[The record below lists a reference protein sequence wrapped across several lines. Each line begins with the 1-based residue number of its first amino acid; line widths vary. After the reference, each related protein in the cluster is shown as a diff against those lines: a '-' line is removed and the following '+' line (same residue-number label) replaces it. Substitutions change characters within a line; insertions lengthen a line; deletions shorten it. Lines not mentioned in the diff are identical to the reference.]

1 MRKICQH
8 ILVCLSL
15 GAIVLLTS
23 CGGDQPSELKPAKP
37 RTDSLLHGVWM
48 AERVNYV
55 LYDMEEIENPNS
67 YGFDYLPDS
76 NVWIIDMHAGRIYGW
91 KDGKAADYFTDFQ
104 LLAPSSKTHGMYECC
119 RRGRDSRLGTDRL
132 TYHRA
137 ENLSSGD
144 ILTIYKA
151 RLTFNLI
158 NRNSM
163 KKSLLTGTNAVI
175 TFLMALLGFGT
186 TGCFMKYGAPVE
198 YGVPHATFE
207 AAGKVT
213 DEAAQPVENIRVTMK
228 TKRENEYLSDQYTN
242 EDGEYYVSLEDNWP
256 IDSVDIIVTDTADVY
271 EGDSVRVKVDYDR
284 SGVSK
289 GDNWN
294 NGKGIVRQD
303 FQLKKK

>member
-1 MRKICQH
+1 
-8 ILVCLSL
+8 
-15 GAIVLLTS
+15 
-23 CGGDQPSELKPAKP
+23 
-37 RTDSLLHGVWM
+37 
-48 AERVNYV
+48 
-55 LYDMEEIENPNS
+55 
-67 YGFDYLPDS
+67 
-76 NVWIIDMHAGRIYGW
+76 
-91 KDGKAADYFTDFQ
+91 
-104 LLAPSSKTHGMYECC
+104 
-119 RRGRDSRLGTDRL
+119 
-132 TYHRA
+132 
-137 ENLSSGD
+137 
-144 ILTIYKA
+144 
-151 RLTFNLI
+151 
-158 NRNSM
+158 M

-186 TGCFMKYGAPVE
+186 TGCFMKYGAPTE

-213 DEAAQPVENIRVTMK
+213 DEETQPVENIRVKMK
-228 TKRENEYLSDQYTN
+228 TKWENEYLSDQYTN

-284 SGVSK
+284 SGVAK

>member
-1 MRKICQH
+1 
-8 ILVCLSL
+8 
-15 GAIVLLTS
+15 
-23 CGGDQPSELKPAKP
+23 
-37 RTDSLLHGVWM
+37 
-48 AERVNYV
+48 
-55 LYDMEEIENPNS
+55 
-67 YGFDYLPDS
+67 
-76 NVWIIDMHAGRIYGW
+76 
-91 KDGKAADYFTDFQ
+91 
-104 LLAPSSKTHGMYECC
+104 
-119 RRGRDSRLGTDRL
+119 
-132 TYHRA
+132 
-137 ENLSSGD
+137 
-144 ILTIYKA
+144 
-151 RLTFNLI
+151 
-158 NRNSM
+158 M

-186 TGCFMKYGAPVE
+186 TGCFMKYGVPDE
-198 YGVPHATFE
+198 PMLEKYGVPHATFE

-228 TKRENEYLSDQYTN
+228 TKRENGYLSDQYTN

-294 NGKGIVRQD
+294 NGNGIVRQD

>member
-1 MRKICQH
+1 
-8 ILVCLSL
+8 
-15 GAIVLLTS
+15 
-23 CGGDQPSELKPAKP
+23 
-37 RTDSLLHGVWM
+37 
-48 AERVNYV
+48 
-55 LYDMEEIENPNS
+55 
-67 YGFDYLPDS
+67 
-76 NVWIIDMHAGRIYGW
+76 
-91 KDGKAADYFTDFQ
+91 
-104 LLAPSSKTHGMYECC
+104 
-119 RRGRDSRLGTDRL
+119 
-132 TYHRA
+132 
-137 ENLSSGD
+137 
-144 ILTIYKA
+144 
-151 RLTFNLI
+151 
-158 NRNSM
+158 M

-198 YGVPHATFE
+198 YGVPYASFE

-213 DEAAQPVENIRVTMK
+213 DEETQPVENIRVTMK
-228 TKRENEYLSDQYTN
+228 TKREN
-242 EDGEYYVSLEDNWP
+242 GYVSLEDNWP

>member
-1 MRKICQH
+1 
-8 ILVCLSL
+8 
-15 GAIVLLTS
+15 
-23 CGGDQPSELKPAKP
+23 
-37 RTDSLLHGVWM
+37 
-48 AERVNYV
+48 
-55 LYDMEEIENPNS
+55 
-67 YGFDYLPDS
+67 
-76 NVWIIDMHAGRIYGW
+76 
-91 KDGKAADYFTDFQ
+91 
-104 LLAPSSKTHGMYECC
+104 
-119 RRGRDSRLGTDRL
+119 
-132 TYHRA
+132 
-137 ENLSSGD
+137 
-144 ILTIYKA
+144 
-151 RLTFNLI
+151 
-158 NRNSM
+158 M
-163 KKSLLTGTNAVI
+163 KKSLLTGSNAVI

-186 TGCFMKYGAPVE
+186 TGCFKKYGVPDE
-198 YGVPHATFE
+198 PMLEKYGVPHATFE

-228 TKRENEYLSDQYTN
+228 TKRENGYLSDQYTN

>member
-1 MRKICQH
+1 
-8 ILVCLSL
+8 
-15 GAIVLLTS
+15 
-23 CGGDQPSELKPAKP
+23 
-37 RTDSLLHGVWM
+37 
-48 AERVNYV
+48 
-55 LYDMEEIENPNS
+55 
-67 YGFDYLPDS
+67 
-76 NVWIIDMHAGRIYGW
+76 
-91 KDGKAADYFTDFQ
+91 
-104 LLAPSSKTHGMYECC
+104 
-119 RRGRDSRLGTDRL
+119 
-132 TYHRA
+132 
-137 ENLSSGD
+137 
-144 ILTIYKA
+144 
-151 RLTFNLI
+151 
-158 NRNSM
+158 M

-213 DEAAQPVENIRVTMK
+213 DEAAQPVENIRVKMK
-228 TKRENEYLSDQYTN
+228 TKWENEYFLDQYTN